1 MSSLGI
7 IQNSPRATRPPSR
20 PPCSA
25 SRPSPRPSPRSF
37 EGASAVVIVAPVERA
52 RPTALGRC
60 VSAACDRDAALL
72 FAGNL
77 WKALILAWTLTFFA
91 QLDGSEP
98 WLPFATMTYT
108 STMLSFLTRSEL
120 VRNPD
125 LVAASGI
132 VGLALFV
139 AYWTT
144 LLVAGRGGISA
155 MAAGFPVYRDVTLYT
170 FVPLDA
176 FFVANVRGLYA
187 SYLGAWY
194 TLAIMLGY
202 IAYFYSGPVPY
213 PVIEALDDGPRAGAV
228 VGASLG
234 VPLLHVL
241 YVAAARLLRCR
252 AASGLRV

>member
-1 MSSLGI
+1 LSERSSTI
-7 IQNSPRATRPPSR
+7 
-20 PPCSA
+20 
-25 SRPSPRPSPRSF
+25 
-37 EGASAVVIVAPVERA
+37 VIVAPVESA

-60 VSAACDRDAALL
+60 VSAACDRDAALY

-91 QLDGSEP
+91 QQDGSEP
-98 WLPFATMTYT
+98 WLPFATITYT
-108 STMLSFLTRSEL
+108 STMLSFLTRAEL
-120 VRNPD
+120 VQCPN

-139 AYWTT
+139 TYWIT
-144 LLVAGRGGISA
+144 LLVAGRGGISD
-155 MAAGFPVYRDVTLYT
+155 MAPAFPVYRDVTLYT
-170 FVPLDA
+170 LVPLDG
-176 FFVANVRGLYA
+176 FIVANLRGLYA

-202 IAYFYSGPVPY
+202 VAYFYSGPVPY

-252 AASGLRV
+252 AASGIRV

>member
-7 IQNSPRATRPPSR
+7 IQNSPRRHAR
-20 PPCSA
+20 SA
-25 SRPSPRPSPRSF
+25 PRPCDRP
-37 EGASAVVIVAPVERA
+37 AVVIVAVEEPA
-52 RPTALGRC
+52 PTALGRC
-60 VSAACDRDAALL
+60 VSAACDRDAALY

-91 QLDGSEP
+91 QQDGSEP
-98 WLPFATMTYT
+98 WLPFATITYT
-108 STMLSFLTRSEL
+108 STMLSFLTRAEL
-120 VRNPD
+120 VQCPN

-139 AYWTT
+139 TYWTT
-144 LLVAGRGGISA
+144 LLAAGRGGISD
-155 MAAGFPVYRDVTLYT
+155 MAPAFPVYRDVTLYT
-170 FVPLDA
+170 LVPLDG
-176 FFVANVRGLYA
+176 FIVANLRGLYA

-202 IAYFYSGPVPY
+202 VAYFYSGPVPY

-252 AASGLRV
+252 AASRVRV